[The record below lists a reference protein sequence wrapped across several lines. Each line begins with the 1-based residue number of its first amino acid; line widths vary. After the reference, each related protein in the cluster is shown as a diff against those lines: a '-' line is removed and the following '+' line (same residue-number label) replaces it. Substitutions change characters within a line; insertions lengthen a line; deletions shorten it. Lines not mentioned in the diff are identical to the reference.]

1 MNKLLLTMTFLI
13 LAGISLMG
21 QTKISGIVKDS
32 STEKEIYN
40 LNVLMV
46 ETGEEVQTDR
56 IGYFQFVDVAPG
68 TYTLKISGLGYEMK
82 EQNVTVGNEPSIDLG
97 DLKLTFNPISESVG
111 VITLTSDE
119 LDSDETSS
127 QSANGLLQSSQDVF
141 ASAAAF
147 ELGAYWFNIRGYDNK
162 YNDVFF
168 NGVRMNKIN
177 NDRVNFGDWG
187 GLNDVTRHPAEQT
200 IGSEPS
206 DYAFG
211 DVGGVTYYDTRPS
224 MMRKGSSLA
233 YSFTN
238 RSYNQRVLATYNTG
252 LMQSGWAFMGSVARR
267 WAEEGSIEGTFYD
280 SWAYY
285 FAAEK
290 KFNDKHSLVL
300 TAFGAPTRR
309 STNSPNT
316 QEVYDL
322 MGKDYNSYWGWQDGE
337 KRSER
342 IRNFHE
348 PLFML
353 THHWNISN
361 KTKLTSTVG
370 YQFGKDSR
378 SRLDWF
384 TANNPSPVYYRNLP
398 SFYENPDGGN
408 ASPEQLDEIIYKWQH
423 DQNVSQLNWTDIY
436 NQNYNR
442 GEGGAAYVLAADVN
456 EDNIF
461 TFSSNLK
468 SQIMDNFKLTA
479 GINYQNTTSESY
491 REVLDLLG
499 GNYFVNY
506 NAFQKTYYNVDEDQ
520 DRKVY
525 KGDKYQYD
533 YEINHQR
540 GDVFVQGVYSLSKF
554 DFTLGFKAAYTSV
567 FRDGKYR
574 HEQYLDNSKGKSK
587 TYEFLDF
594 GTKAQ
599 VLYKLNGRN
608 FFQLNAM
615 YASNAPTVD
624 EIFPNARSNDYTIDN
639 HQYTDR
645 WRNTVKVED
654 AHNLKNSKV
663 LSADLSYILRAPRF
677 KGRLTGFY
685 TKFMDE
691 YEKNFGYI
699 DVENGPGG
707 SDNLFGA
714 EYLYNVDKLF
724 FGGEFAFEAQLTTT
738 LTLSAVASVGQ
749 FTYDNDPT
757 YQRFSDSNYQDALDG
772 AMLTFGA
779 TKPEKAYLQDYK
791 VATGPQQ
798 GFSLGLEYRDPHYWW
813 IGATGNYLASN
824 YLDVA
829 PFRRTSSFLN
839 YPIAD
844 GGEIPYEGANN
855 DDLVASLLRQEK
867 LSDEFMLNL
876 NAGKTFRFGKYY
888 MGISA
893 NVNNVLDNRDYV
905 TGGFEQIRLGNLPE
919 ASNTYNQKMFAPKYW
934 YDRGRSYFI
943 NVYFRF

>member
-21 QTKISGIVKDS
+21 QTKISGIVKDN

-82 EQNVTVGNEPSIDLG
+82 EQEVTVGNEPSIDLG

-468 SQIMDNFKLTA
+468 SQIMDNFKIIA

-554 DFTLGFKAAYTSV
+554 DFTLGFKAADRKSV
-567 FRDGKYR
+567 
-574 HEQYLDNSKGKSK
+574 
-587 TYEFLDF
+587 
-594 GTKAQ
+594 
-599 VLYKLNGRN
+599 V
-608 FFQLNAM
+608 
-615 YASNAPTVD
+615 
-624 EIFPNARSNDYTIDN
+624 
-639 HQYTDR
+639 
-645 WRNTVKVED
+645 
-654 AHNLKNSKV
+654 
-663 LSADLSYILRAPRF
+663 
-677 KGRLTGFY
+677 
-685 TKFMDE
+685 
-691 YEKNFGYI
+691 
-699 DVENGPGG
+699 
-707 SDNLFGA
+707 
-714 EYLYNVDKLF
+714 
-724 FGGEFAFEAQLTTT
+724 
-738 LTLSAVASVGQ
+738 
-749 FTYDNDPT
+749 
-757 YQRFSDSNYQDALDG
+757 
-772 AMLTFGA
+772 
-779 TKPEKAYLQDYK
+779 
-791 VATGPQQ
+791 
-798 GFSLGLEYRDPHYWW
+798 
-813 IGATGNYLASN
+813 
-824 YLDVA
+824 
-829 PFRRTSSFLN
+829 
-839 YPIAD
+839 
-844 GGEIPYEGANN
+844 
-855 DDLVASLLRQEK
+855 
-867 LSDEFMLNL
+867 
-876 NAGKTFRFGKYY
+876 
-888 MGISA
+888 
-893 NVNNVLDNRDYV
+893 
-905 TGGFEQIRLGNLPE
+905 
-919 ASNTYNQKMFAPKYW
+919 
-934 YDRGRSYFI
+934 
-943 NVYFRF
+943 